1 MTKHVSFAPFSY
13 QILHDEDNINI
24 EVDCKKGDKFDL
36 VFENDSLLI
45 DRNSI
50 TKSINFLELKDNT
63 VLSIPKK
70 PWLNAKTILG
80 EEDVKLISTKPFS
93 SSSLIYPFFS
103 KLTFPDN
110 FKVKDYQIEGIE
122 WLKKEKG
129 RLLADDMG
137 LGKTMQTILSAEEA
151 IKSGEAKNVLI
162 VCPRSLMHNWQS
174 EIRLWAPSLT
184 SILITNVKN
193 NSEVWQKI
201 YGKSHF
207 YITNYDHIRKLPDC
221 LLKNSPDILI
231 ADEAH
236 KLRKSSSQ
244 INKSISKIKPN
255 RFWALTG
262 TPIEKDTDDLATIMQ
277 LIKPNFSSSLK
288 KLSPSSIRSLSKKHI
303 LRRVKKD
310 VLKSLKKKNSQ
321 TYYISLNNEQ
331 FIAYQAIREKMVNS
345 NESLKYF
352 GELMDICN
360 EFKGVSSKLD
370 FIEDLIDKISY
381 SKEKVVVF
389 SYSISP
395 LHSLKSRL
403 DKSYGKDFSLIYEGS
418 LDSNQR
424 KRAISKFKE
433 DSEVGAILCSGKI
446 AGEGL
451 NLTHANNVVFI
462 NEWWNPSSNKQ
473 AEDRVL
479 RIGQSKEVNIYRIRC
494 KNTVEERLD
503 EIIEGKVKLT
513 NKVVETLV
521 DVKQK

>member
-1 MTKHVSFAPFSY
+1 MTKHVSFAPYSY
-13 QILHDEDNINI
+13 QILHDEDTVNI
-24 EVDCKKGDKFDL
+24 EIDFKKTDEFDL
-36 VFENDSLLI
+36 VFENESLLI

-50 TKSINFLELKDNT
+50 TKSLNFLKLTDNAA
-63 VLSIPKK
+63 LQIPKK
-70 PWLNAKTILG
+70 PWLNAKTILS
-80 EEDVKLISTKPFS
+80 EEDVRLISTKPFS

-103 KLTFPDN
+103 KLTYPDS
-110 FKVKDYQIEGIE
+110 FKVKNYQVEGIK
-122 WLKKEKG
+122 WLQEENG

-137 LGKTMQTILSAEEA
+137 LGKTMQTILAVKEA
-151 IKSGEAKNVLI
+151 IMLGQVKNILI
-162 VCPRSLMHNWQS
+162 ICPRSLMHNWQS
-174 EIRLWAPSLT
+174 EIKLWAPSLT
-184 SILITNVKN
+184 SILITNIKN
-193 NSEVWQKI
+193 NSEVWHKV

-207 YITNYDHIRKLPDC
+207 YITNYDHIRKLPTC
-221 LLKNSPDILI
+221 LLQSPPDIVI

-244 INKSISKIKPN
+244 VNKSISKIKPK
-255 RFWALTG
+255 RFWALSG

-288 KLSPSSIRSLSKKHI
+288 KLSASSIRSLSKQHI

-321 TYYISLNNEQ
+321 TYYISLNKKQNT
-331 FIAYQAIREKMVNS
+331 AYKATREKMVNS

-352 GELMDICN
+352 GELMDICSGF
-360 EFKGVSSKLD
+360 EGESSKLD

-381 SKEKVVVF
+381 SKEKVVIF
-389 SYSISP
+389 SYTISP
-395 LHSLKSRL
+395 LHALKLRL
-403 DKSYGKDFSLIYEGS
+403 DKTYGQDFSVIYEGS
-418 LDSNQR
+418 MDSIQR
-424 KRAISKFKE
+424 KNNIKKFKE
-433 DSEVGAILCSGKI
+433 DDDVGVILCSGKI

-451 NLTHANNVVFI
+451 NLTEANNVIFI
-462 NEWWNPSSNKQ
+462 NEWWNPSSNRQ

-513 NKVVETLV
+513 NKVVESLV
-521 DVKQK
+521 DLRKG